1 MNPEEQSNNTNN
13 DVPRDNPAGND
24 GGNAQSSDNQA
35 GQSQSRPPRRQ
46 NAANGANGQ
55 GGNNSGGNRGN
66 RGPRSGGNGDGRRQA
81 GNGGGAGR
89 SQNPDNSRG
98 NGGQRMSGGSSA
110 SRGAAVRAQK
120 RSQMDAQ
127 KIANQYQSANV
138 DGQPRRANVVD
149 DRPRLKIIGL
159 GGMDGGGS
167 KNMILVE
174 YVNDA
179 VVLDCGNDLGVDLPG
194 INYGIADTAYMES
207 IRHKL
212 RAYII
217 THGHLDHIG
226 GLPHVVP
233 KFPAPIYGSKFT
245 IGRVE
250 EIFAN
255 FGLPMP
261 EGFELKTVTMN
272 EDTHEKLKVGEFFV
286 ELVRIT
292 HSIPG
297 STCIVLDTPVGRIIN
312 TGDFRFDPNPLDHEK
327 SDYDRLTELGNE
339 GVLALLS
346 ESTTVERPGRT
357 PSESTI
363 EQTFID
369 IISNAPGRIFVGL
382 FSTNMNR
389 VQMIVNAAVHHNR
402 KVAMDGRSMVST
414 LEMAIRHGF
423 MKVPK
428 GTFVPI
434 ASVPTMKDQDVV
446 VVCTGSQGEPS
457 SALQRMAG
465 GEHRHIK
472 LKEQDTV
479 ILSST
484 PIPESG
490 NDALIGQMVDG
501 LTKKGVHVF
510 EARLHELD
518 GVGPLHVS
526 GHASRD
532 EYADMINM
540 TKPKFFIPIYGAY
553 RVKQRH
559 IELAI
564 EQGIPRANTYNA
576 ENGEVIALTADKME
590 IEGEVPHGTILVDQT
605 GAIVSHVVIK
615 DRVLLAEEG
624 LVAIV
629 LTVDKRSGNLMT
641 SPDIISRGFIYM
653 RDNEDLMNGLRVE
666 LKRAVQQRFKRVDLD
681 RFKAEIKDHVT
692 HYLFEN
698 TQRSPIIIP
707 VVNVI
712 GGNGGNGG
720 NKNAEGGRQGDAK
733 APAGA
738 RPKTAEE
745 IAAEQQQRFNEMR
758 ARLLTQDAR
767 VD

>member
-1 MNPEEQSNNTNN
+1 MDNKPNN
-13 DVPRDNPAGND
+13 DAK
-24 GGNAQSSDNQA
+24 
-35 GQSQSRPPRRQ
+35 PPR
-46 NAANGANGQ
+46 Q
-55 GGNNSGGNRGN
+55 GGGNRGN
-66 RGPRSGGNGDGRRQA
+66 RGGQGRGRGQQNQNNGQQQGGERKSGV
-81 GNGGGAGR
+81 
-89 SQNPDNSRG
+89 
-98 NGGQRMSGGSSA
+98 
-110 SRGAAVRAQK
+110 SRGAAVRAQ
-120 RSQMDAQ
+120 RRTQMDAQ
-127 KIANQYQSANV
+127 RVANQYMPAQT
-138 DGQPRRANVVD
+138 DEKRRANFID
-149 DRPRLKIIGL
+149 DSPRLKIIGL

-174 YVNDA
+174 YINDA
-179 VVLDCGNDLGVDLPG
+179 VILDCGNDLGVDLPG
-194 INYGIADTAYMES
+194 INYGIADTAYLDS
-207 IRHKL
+207 IKHKI
-212 RAYII
+212 RAYVI

-226 GLPHVVP
+226 GLPHIVP

-250 EIFAN
+250 EIFEN

-261 EGFELKTVTMN
+261 DGFELQTVTMN
-272 EDTHEKLKVGEFFV
+272 ENTHERLKIGEFFV

-312 TGDFRFDPNPLDHEK
+312 TGDFRFDPNPLDHER
-327 SDYDRLTELGNE
+327 SDYERLTELGNE

-346 ESTTVERPGRT
+346 ESTTVERMGRT

-363 EQTFID
+363 EQSFID
-369 IISNAPGRIFVGL
+369 IMTNAPGRIFVGL

-389 VQMIVNAAVHHNR
+389 VQMIVNAAVHHNK

-414 LEMAIRHGF
+414 LEMAVRNGF
-423 MKVPK
+423 MKIPK

-434 ASVPTMKDQDVV
+434 ANVPAMKDQDVV

-457 SALQRMAG
+457 SALQRMAN

-479 ILSST
+479 VLSST

-490 NDALIGQMVDG
+490 NDSLIGQMVDD
-501 LTKKGVHVF
+501 LFKKGVHVF
-510 EARLHELD
+510 EHRNHELD

-532 EYADMINM
+532 EYADMIQM

-559 IELAI
+559 IDLAV
-564 EQGIPRANTYNA
+564 EQGIPRANTANVL
-576 ENGEVIALTADKME
+576 NGEVIALTQDKME
-590 IEGEVPHGTILVDQT
+590 VVGQVPNGTILVDQT
-605 GAIVSHVVIK
+605 GAMVSNVVVK

-624 LVAIV
+624 LVAVVI
-629 LTVDKRSGNLMT
+629 TVDKKNGNLLT

-653 RDNEDLMNGLRVE
+653 REQEEIMNGLRNE
-666 LKRAVQQRFKRVDLD
+666 IRRAVQQRFKRVDLD
-681 RFKAEIKDHVT
+681 RFKAELKDHMT
-692 HYLFEN
+692 HYLFEQ
-698 TQRSPIIIP
+698 TQRSPIVIP

-712 GGNGGNGG
+712 GG
-720 NKNAEGGRQGDAK
+720 KTESAKTVHQG
-733 APAGA
+733 
-738 RPKTAEE
+738 KTKSAEE
-745 IAAEQQQRFNEMR
+745 IAAEQQERFQKMR
-758 ARLLTQDAR
+758 ERLLTQDAR

>member
-1 MNPEEQSNNTNN
+1 MDENPSNNTNSN
-13 DVPRDNPAGND
+13 EASASNPAGPNPA
-24 GGNAQSSDNQA
+24 NSSEP
-35 GQSQSRPPRRQ
+35 RPPR
-46 NAANGANGQ
+46 
-55 GGNNSGGNRGN
+55 S
-66 RGPRSGGNGDGRRQA
+66 
-81 GNGGGAGR
+81 GNGGGRGRGSRGGR
-89 SQNPDNSRG
+89 SGNGRSGGGRG
-98 NGGQRMSGGSSA
+98 NQQGSDQKQPNGEKRSGV

-127 KIANQYQSANV
+127 RVANQYMPAAN
-138 DGQPRRANVVD
+138 DEKRRANFID
-149 DRPRLKIIGL
+149 DSPRLKIIGL

-167 KNMILVE
+167 KNMMLVE

-179 VVLDCGNDLGVDLPG
+179 VILDCGNDLGVDLPG
-194 INYGIADTAYMES
+194 INYGIVDTTYLES
-207 IRHKL
+207 IKHKI

-226 GLPHVVP
+226 GLPHIVP
-233 KFPAPIYGSKFT
+233 KYPAPIYGSKFT

-250 EIFAN
+250 EIFEN

-261 EGFELKTVTMN
+261 DGFELQTVTMN
-272 EDTHEKLKVGEFFV
+272 ENTHERLKVGEFFV

-312 TGDFRFDPNPLDHEK
+312 TGDFRFDPNPLDHER
-327 SDYDRLTELGNE
+327 SDLERLEELGKE

-346 ESTTVERPGRT
+346 ESTTVERMGRT

-363 EQTFID
+363 EQSFID
-369 IISNAPGRIFVGL
+369 IMNQAPGRIFVGL

-389 VQMIVNAAVHHNR
+389 VQMIINAAVHNGK

-414 LEMAIRHGF
+414 LEMAVRHGF
-423 MKVPK
+423 VRIPK

-434 ASVPTMKDQDVV
+434 ASAATMKDTELV

-457 SALQRMAG
+457 SALQRMAN
-465 GEHRHIK
+465 GEHRHVK

-479 ILSST
+479 VLSST

-490 NDALIGQMVDG
+490 NDSLIGAMVDG
-501 LTKKGVHVF
+501 LVKKGVHVF
-510 EARLHELD
+510 EHRFHDLD

-532 EYADMINM
+532 EYADMINL

-553 RVKQRH
+553 RTKQRH
-559 IELAI
+559 VELAI
-564 EQGIPRANTYNA
+564 EQGIPRANTINA
-576 ENGEVIALTADKME
+576 LNGDVIALTEDKME
-590 IEGEVPHGTILVDQT
+590 LIGEVPAGTILVDQT
-605 GAIVSHVVIK
+605 GAIVNNVVVK

-624 LVAIV
+624 LVAVV
-629 LTVDKRSGNLMT
+629 LTVDKHTGNLLT

-653 RDNEDLMNGLRVE
+653 REQEEIMNGLRNEVR
-666 LKRAVQQRFKRVDLD
+666 RAVQQRFKRVDLD
-681 RFKAEIKDHVT
+681 RFKAELKDHMT
-692 HYLFEN
+692 HFLFEQ
-698 TQRSPIIIP
+698 TQRSPIVIP

-712 GGNGGNGG
+712 AGGKGEGAKPNRQNSANSATGNPGSEPV
-720 NKNAEGGRQGDAK
+720 KE
-733 APAGA
+733 
-738 RPKTAEE
+738 KTPEE
-745 IAAEQQQRFNEMR
+745 IAAEQQERFQKMR
-758 ARLLTQDAR
+758 ERLLTQDAR
-767 VD
+767 TD